1 MNLKHFLLFAAA
13 VASACFASAER
24 TVYLETFDNIGDW
37 VASFNDGTR
46 IVEAEAGGLKALS
59 FAPKA
64 PGQARRGFFHI
75 QESPTSK
82 DWTFAFQFRFGGGA
96 ISHDFNLELFFGDRA
111 KPEVRTIRIAD
122 AGACF
127 GDGPLPKPA
136 DGAEGLLPSG
146 LWNTT
151 ALTVEGGHAKLH
163 LRRGGILSVAC
174 EGDLP
179 KAPLVGWNLSMADRR
194 LPSAAPDAPC
204 GSVSVSLVRVTDGA
218 ARPFPIG
225 DPDEWLSEIVVSGP
239 ATMPEDFGAPLTNKV
254 ARPSEFGNL
263 GGDFS
268 FAILFDESTEI
279 PPVRRTLAINFI
291 SGTNKPCRIQFSAQN
306 ETVEIAR
313 RRFCAASGLFSN
325 VTDKVVLTNN
335 YLSVGG
341 DGVLSRTRVE
351 TRPPLR
357 RRYRYLQPQIS
368 QIFAAYDKLPKLS
381 AHLFN
386 LVARKTSDSVY
397 TLWLDGNVIGK
408 FTAAEPITAI
418 RADFSPEFAS
428 VRMKESPVSMPL
440 YSPDYTARRIYE
452 LPFDKW
458 PNGFKL
464 SRVRENQGTYA
475 LECNGY
481 LQRGAFDAMPSSCL
495 FAVPNR
501 QYWRAKA
508 LCRVDDKAPA
518 DFVPEV
524 TARLTQF
531 FANGGR
537 SEAMAQKT
545 IRLPAPGEDGP
556 LPEGVVRKDKNLYE
570 VTFDLDV
577 GYIMDMNF
585 MNDGMARE
593 LLPYLHFE
601 FTGVLWDNNRYYVD
615 KGRSP
620 SATRQSSVVIL
631 SGSLEESP
639 AIFKVKTNLPFGL
652 YYPDEH
658 PGAMVDVTP
667 VEPGPYTVETVVRDD
682 AGKVV
687 QKDSF
692 KTSKP
697 ISREVRFTCRD
708 YGHYYVDLTLRDA
721 AGTRLV
727 GHEVAYANI
736 PPNTRKAGY
745 DSLYYCWNFR
755 GAHGTP
761 SKLSEW
767 GEAYKRIGIKRTLL
781 NNDSLAETNAWVKAY
796 GFTQAQFPYGG
807 IRAPLGSPAE
817 AKEIAKKVA
826 EFRHKCE
833 IFPHCKTALLFH
845 ESGGGPY
852 PKELYGGKTEV
863 TPELRTADSNRVA
876 VATRYAKA
884 WREADPSVRLIVGN
898 SGSSEGLIAQ
908 LLRGGFPREYIDSL
922 GEESVGMT
930 HPPEI
935 STALSPWCLKEI
947 ARIYGYGEIPADC
960 PYEWKS
966 RARRYFQR
974 RDQYAEYCQRDMLIA
989 HALRYTMIPVS
1000 AGCPAAN
1007 SYYDTIWGTG
1017 QPFTRWPLAYPTP
1030 LAAANATHTLLL
1042 DGVNFKR
1049 VFPTGSLTA
1058 YCLEFEKDG
1067 GWIYAFWTAR
1077 GEAQVALDFG
1087 GNPRYTLVGM
1097 CGERTEKC
1105 NLPTV
1110 TAGEAPKYILSDKPL
1125 VGFTAA
1131 HSRTFPHEKYAG
1143 SDKAVVAVDAS
1154 DSAKCILE
1162 TAQDKRIEL
1171 PIDNLPRRP
1180 GNFALRTVQD
1190 EGQGSCIELDHL
1202 SATNCP
1208 ALMTEYAWIRFP
1220 EAKPAE
1226 GRPTT
1231 IGALVKGNSSW
1242 GTLFFEF
1249 KDAEGEV
1256 WLSVGSGGYG
1266 CLSYDWPCQASLN
1279 FDGWHF
1285 VQFPITDESPVKI
1298 HSPGDNQ
1305 RQWVRDCETGN
1316 GKVDYPITVTGLCVG
1331 ARAKSLNLLEM
1342 EPVTEQVRL
1351 KAIMVY

>member
-1 MNLKHFLLFAAA
+1 MALKKLALTAALL
-13 VASACFASAER
+13 ASACFAHAER

-46 IVEAEAGGLKALS
+46 VTEMESGGLKALV

-64 PGQARRGFFHI
+64 PGQARKGFFHI
-75 QESPTSK
+75 QESPKSK

-96 ISHDFNLELFFGDRA
+96 IYHDFNLELFFGDRG

-122 AGACF
+122 DGACF
-127 GDGPLPKPA
+127 GEGPLPKPA
-136 DGAEGLLPSG
+136 DGADGLLPSG

-204 GSVSVSLVRVTDGA
+204 GSVAVALVRVTDGA

-225 DPDEWLSEIVVSGP
+225 DPDEWLPEIVIRGP
-239 ATMPEDFGAPLTNKV
+239 ETMPGDFGEALSNKV
-254 ARPSEFGNL
+254 ARPVDLAANDIEFKFKYPKPILQRSNL
-263 GGDFS
+263 IF
-268 FAILFDESTEI
+268 
-279 PPVRRTLAINFI
+279 RFI
-291 SGTNKPCRIQFSAQN
+291 AGTNTPPQITFAPQSDKLTISQRKY
-306 ETVEIAR
+306 
-313 RRFCAASGLFSN
+313 CAEKGIFTNATLTLPHGVSFLTPSGAG
-325 VTDKVVLTNN
+325 VLT
-335 YLSVGG
+335 
-341 DGVLSRTRVE
+341 RTTVH

-357 RRYRYLQPQIS
+357 TRFRYRQPEVNQIYAS
-368 QIFAAYDKLPKLS
+368 YDKLATTS
-381 AHLFN
+381 DHVFDF
-386 LVARKTSDSVY
+386 VVRKTGENAY
-397 TLWLDGNVIGK
+397 TVWLDDNVLSSFK
-408 FTAAEPITAI
+408 TLAPISAVRVEGI
-418 RADFSPEFAS
+418 DKGIEVRCRDVPAKAS
-428 VRMKESPVSMPL
+428 SQV
-440 YSPDYTARRIYE
+440 YE

-464 SRVRENQGTYA
+464 SRVRENQGTYS

-545 IRLPAPGEDGP
+545 VRLPAPGEDGP

-577 GYIMDMNF
+577 GYIMDLNF
-585 MNDGMARE
+585 MSDGMARQ

-601 FTGVLWDNNRYYVD
+601 FTGVLWDGNRYYVD

-620 SATRQSSVVIL
+620 SFTRQSSVVVL

-652 YYPDEH
+652 YYPNER
-658 PGAMVDVTP
+658 PGAMVEVTP
-667 VEPGPYTVETVVRDD
+667 VVPGAYTVETVVRDG

-697 ISREVRFTCRD
+697 VSREVRFTCRD

-721 AGTRLV
+721 AGKRLV
-727 GHEVAYANI
+727 GHEAAYANI
-736 PPNTRKAGY
+736 PPDTRKAGY

-767 GEAYKRIGIKRTLL
+767 GPAYKRIGIKRTLL
-781 NNDSLAETNAWVKAY
+781 NNDALAETNATIKAY
-796 GFTQAQFPYGG
+796 GFTQAQFPYRG
-807 IRAPLGSPAE
+807 IRVPVGSPAE
-817 AKEIAKKVA
+817 AKEIEKKVA
-826 EFRHKCE
+826 EFRHQRE

-845 ESGGGPY
+845 ESGSGPY

-863 TPELRTADSNRVA
+863 TPEVAAADSNRVA
-876 VATRYAKA
+876 VATRFAKA
-884 WREADPSVRLIVGN
+884 WREADPSVRLVVGN

-908 LLRGGFPREYIDSL
+908 LLRGGFPREYLDAL

-935 STALSPWCLKEI
+935 STAFSPWCLKEI
-947 ARIYGYGEIPADC
+947 ARIFGYGEIPADC

-974 RDQYAEYCQRDMLIA
+974 RDQYAEFCQRDIMIA
-989 HALRYTMIPVS
+989 HALGYTMIPVG

-1007 SYYDTIWGTG
+1007 SYYDTIWGTSN
-1017 QPFTRWPLAYPTP
+1017 PFTRWPLAYPTP
-1030 LAAANATHTLLL
+1030 MAAANATHTLIL
-1042 DGVNFKR
+1042 DQVRFKR
-1049 VFPTGSLTA
+1049 MVPTGSLTA
-1058 YCLEFEKDG
+1058 YCLEFEKDD
-1067 GWIYAFWTAR
+1067 GWIYTFWTAR

-1087 GNPRYTLVGM
+1087 GKPRYTLVGM

-1105 NLPTV
+1105 RLATV
-1110 TAGEAPKYILSDKPL
+1110 TAGEAPQYIISEKPL
-1125 VGFTAA
+1125 VGFTAS
-1131 HSRTFPHEKYAG
+1131 HSRTFPYEKYAG
-1143 SDKAVVAVDAS
+1143 SDKAVVAADAS
-1154 DSAKCILE
+1154 DAAKCVLE
-1162 TAQDKRIEL
+1162 TAQDKRIEI
-1171 PIDNLPRRP
+1171 PFDNVPRRP
-1180 GNFALRTVQD
+1180 GSFALRTVQD
-1190 EGQGSCIELDHL
+1190 EEQGSCVELDHL

-1208 ALMTEYAWIRFP
+1208 ALMAEYAWIRFP
-1220 EAKPAE
+1220 ETKPVE

-1256 WLSVGSGGYG
+1256 WLSVGAGGVG
-1266 CLSYDWPCQASLN
+1266 CLTYDWPCQASLN

-1298 HSPGDNQ
+1298 HSPGDHQ

-1331 ARAKSLNLLEM
+1331 ARAKSLNILEM
-1342 EPVTEQVRL
+1342 EPVIEQVRL
-1351 KAIMVY
+1351 KSIMVY

>member
-1 MNLKHFLLFAAA
+1 M
-13 VASACFASAER
+13 
-24 TVYLETFDNIGDW
+24 
-37 VASFNDGTR
+37 
-46 IVEAEAGGLKALS
+46 
-59 FAPKA
+59 
-64 PGQARRGFFHI
+64 
-75 QESPTSK
+75 
-82 DWTFAFQFRFGGGA
+82 
-96 ISHDFNLELFFGDRA
+96 
-111 KPEVRTIRIAD
+111 RTIRIAD

-127 GDGPLPKPA
+127 GEGPLPKPA
-136 DGAEGLLPSG
+136 DGADGLLPAG

-163 LRRGGILSVAC
+163 LRRGGVLSVAC

-194 LPSAAPDAPC
+194 LPSAAPDTPC
-204 GSVSVSLVRVTDGA
+204 GSVSIALVRVTDGA

-225 DPDEWLSEIVVSGP
+225 DPDEWLPEIAISGP
-239 ATMPEDFGAPLTNKV
+239 EAIPGDFGDALSNKV
-254 ARPSEFGNL
+254 SRPVDLAANDIEIKFKYPKPIQLRSNL
-263 GGDFS
+263 IF
-268 FAILFDESTEI
+268 
-279 PPVRRTLAINFI
+279 RFI
-291 SGTNKPCRIQFSAQN
+291 AGTNTPPQITFAPQSDKLTISQRKY
-306 ETVEIAR
+306 
-313 RRFCAASGLFSN
+313 CAEKGVFTNATLTLPHGGPFLATSGA
-325 VTDKVVLTNN
+325 
-335 YLSVGG
+335 
-341 DGVLSRTRVE
+341 GVLSRTTIQ
-351 TRPPLR
+351 TRPPIR
-357 RRYRYLQPQIS
+357 TRFRYRQPEVNQIYAS
-368 QIFAAYDKLPKLS
+368 YSKL
-381 AHLFN
+381 A
-386 LVARKTSDSVY
+386 TISDHVFDFVVRQTGDNGY
-397 TLWLDGNVIGK
+397 TVWLDGNVLSSFK
-408 FTAAEPITAI
+408 TAAPISAI
-418 RADFSPEFAS
+418 RVEGIDKGIE
-428 VRMKESPVSMPL
+428 VR
-440 YSPDYTARRIYE
+440 ARDVPARAPSQVYE

-464 SRVRENQGTYA
+464 SRVRENQGTYS

-518 DFVPEV
+518 DFVPEI

-531 FANGGR
+531 VANGGR

-577 GYIMDMNF
+577 GYLMDLNF
-585 MNDGMARE
+585 MIDGMVRQH
-593 LLPYLHFE
+593 LPYLHFE
-601 FTGVLWDNNRYYVD
+601 FTGVLWDGNRYYVD

-620 SATRQSSVVIL
+620 SFTRQSSVIVL

-652 YYPDEH
+652 YYPDER
-658 PGAMVDVTP
+658 PGAMVEVTP
-667 VEPGPYTVETVVRDD
+667 VVPGTYTVETVVRDD

-697 ISREVRFTCRD
+697 TSREVRFTCRD
-708 YGHYYVDLTLRDA
+708 YGHYYVDFTLRDA

-727 GHEVAYANI
+727 GHEAAYANI
-736 PPNTRKAGY
+736 PPDTRKAGY

-781 NNDSLAETNAWVKAY
+781 NSDALAETNAAMKAY
-796 GFTQAQFPYGG
+796 GFTQAQFPYRS
-807 IRAPLGSPAE
+807 IRAPLGSPSE
-817 AKEIAKKVA
+817 EKEIAKRVA
-826 EFRHKCE
+826 DFRHQRE

-845 ESGGGPY
+845 ESGSGPY

-863 TPELRTADSNRVA
+863 TPQVMAADSNRVA

-884 WREADPSVRLIVGN
+884 WREADPSVRLVVGN

-908 LLRGGFPREYIDSL
+908 LLRGGFPREYLDAL

-947 ARIYGYGEIPADC
+947 ARIFGYGEVPADC

-974 RDQYAEYCQRDMLIA
+974 RDQFAEYCQRDMMIA
-989 HALRYTMIPVS
+989 HALGYTMIPVG

-1017 QPFTRWPLAYPTP
+1017 NPFTRWPLAYPTP
-1030 LAAANATHTLLL
+1030 LAAANATHTLIL
-1042 DGVNFKR
+1042 DDVQFKR
-1049 VFPTGSLTA
+1049 MVPTGSLTA

-1067 GWIYAFWTAR
+1067 GWIYTFWTAR

-1087 GNPRYTLVGM
+1087 GKPRYTLVGM

-1105 NLPTV
+1105 RLTTV
-1110 TAGEAPKYILSDKPL
+1110 TAGEAPQYILSDKQI
-1125 VGFTAA
+1125 VGFTAS
-1131 HSRTFPHEKYAG
+1131 HSRSFPHEKYAG
-1143 SDKAVVAVDAS
+1143 SDKAVVAVDVS
-1154 DSAKCILE
+1154 DAAKCTLE
-1162 TAQDKRIEL
+1162 TAQDKRIEI
-1171 PIDNLPRRP
+1171 PFDNVPRRP
-1180 GNFALRTVQD
+1180 GTFALRTVQD
-1190 EGQGSCIELDHL
+1190 EGQGSCVELDHL

-1208 ALMTEYAWIRFP
+1208 ALMAEYAWIRFP

-1256 WLSVGSGGYG
+1256 WLSVGAGGVG
-1266 CLSYDWPCQASLN
+1266 CLTYDWPCQVSLN

-1316 GKVDYPITVTGLCVG
+1316 GKVDYPITVTGLCIG

-1342 EPVTEQVRL
+1342 EPVTDQVRV
-1351 KAIMVY
+1351 KSIMVY